1 MPRAFLRVD
10 SVDRGTSVST
20 EGNNPQSHPAFTTE
34 LANHLLDL
42 LSSDDAFR
50 ALFANDAHAAL
61 LQAGLSDAEA
71 DAALVGDSCL
81 RPETLASKEEISAAR
96 DALLESMT
104 SQTAHTV
111 PFCLLT

>member
-1 MPRAFLRVD
+1 M
-10 SVDRGTSVST
+10 ST

-34 LANHLLDL
+34 FATHLLDL

-50 ALFANDAHAAL
+50 TLFVSDAHAAL
-61 LQAGLSDAEA
+61 VQAGLTSADA
-71 DAALVGDSCL
+71 DAALVGDSCM
-81 RPETLASKEEISAAR
+81 RPETLASKEEIAAAR